1 LELAMVDPAPWFWAG
16 FVVILAALLAFD
28 LGVVGRQKSRIGV
41 RESLLLTAGY
51 VSVALLFGGAVF
63 IFEGA
68 DKGLEYLTG
77 YLLEKGLSVDNIF
90 VFVLIF
96 GHFQVPREYQHRVL
110 FWGLLG
116 ALAMRAALIFAGTA
130 LLARLDWAIYVFAV
144 IVIASGIR
152 LLAKGEGAPD
162 LEDNRI
168 LKFLRRHLRV
178 TKDYDGRRFFVRRA
192 GARYATPLTLTLV
205 LIETSDLIFAFDS
218 IPAIFGVTR
227 DPFIIYTSNAFAIL
241 GLRALYF
248 AVAGLM
254 RRFELL
260 HYGLA
265 IMLILIGVKMIVG
278 EFVEIPV
285 WLTLSVTLLIIA
297 GSVGLSLIRN
307 RQAAASDTAS

>member
-1 LELAMVDPAPWFWAG
+1 MPDASPWFWAG
-16 FVVILAALLAFD
+16 FIAVLAALLAFD
-28 LGVVGRQKSRIGV
+28 LGVVGRQKRRIGV

-51 VSVALLFGGAVF
+51 VTVALLFGGAVF
-63 IFEGA
+63 IFEGT
-68 DKGLEYLTG
+68 DKGLSYLTG
-77 YLLEKGLSVDNIF
+77 YLLEISLSVDNIF
-90 VFVLIF
+90 AFVLIF
-96 GHFQVPREYQHRVL
+96 GHFQAPREYQHRVL
-110 FWGLLG
+110 FWGVLG
-116 ALAMRAALIFAGTA
+116 ALIMRAVMIFAGTA
-130 LLARLDWAIYVFAV
+130 LLARLDWLIYGFAA

-152 LLAKGEGAPD
+152 LLAKAESAPD

-192 GARYATPLTLTLV
+192 GVRYATPLLLTLV

-241 GLRALYF
+241 GLRTIYF
-248 AVAGLM
+248 SVAGLM

-265 IMLILIGVKMIVG
+265 ILLVLIGVKMIAG
-278 EFVEIPV
+278 AFVEIPV
-285 WLTLSVTLLIIA
+285 WLTLSATLLIL
-297 GSVGLSLIRN
+297 GSSIGLSLIRN
-307 RQAAASDTAS
+307 RHAAASDSSAS

>member
-1 LELAMVDPAPWFWAG
+1 
-16 FVVILAALLAFD
+16 
-28 LGVVGRQKSRIGV
+28 
-41 RESLLLTAGY
+41 
-51 VSVALLFGGAVF
+51 
-63 IFEGA
+63 
-68 DKGLEYLTG
+68 
-77 YLLEKGLSVDNIF
+77 
-90 VFVLIF
+90 
-96 GHFQVPREYQHRVL
+96 
-110 FWGLLG
+110 
-116 ALAMRAALIFAGTA
+116 
-130 LLARLDWAIYVFAV
+130 VFAA

-152 LLAKGEGAPD
+152 LLAKGEGEPD

-168 LKFLRRHLRV
+168 LKFLRRHVRV
-178 TKDYDGRRFFVRRA
+178 TQDYDGRRFFVRRE
-192 GARYATPLTLTLV
+192 GVRYATPLALTLV
-205 LIETSDLIFAFDS
+205 LIETSDLIFAFVS

-241 GLRALYF
+241 GRRALYF

-265 IMLILIGVKMIVG
+265 TLLILIGVKMIVG

-307 RQAAASDTAS
+307 RQAAASDTAC

>member
-1 LELAMVDPAPWFWAG
+1 MVETPLWFWG
-16 FVVILAALLAFD
+16 VFVAILVALLVFD
-28 LGVVGRQKSRIGV
+28 LGVIGRQKSRIGI

-51 VSVALLFGGAVF
+51 VTVALLFGGAVF
-63 IFEGA
+63 IVEGTG
-68 DKGLEYLTG
+68 KGFEYLTG
-77 YLLEKGLSVDNIF
+77 YLLEKSLSVDNIF

-110 FWGLLG
+110 FWGILG
-116 ALAMRAALIFAGTA
+116 ALGMRAAMIFAGTA
-130 LLARLDWAIYVFAV
+130 LLNQLDWVIYVFAV

-152 LLAKGEGAPD
+152 LLVKGDEDPD

-168 LKFLRRHLRV
+168 LRFLRRHMRV
-178 TKDYDGRRFFVRRA
+178 TKDYEGRRFFVRRE
-192 GARYATPLTLTLV
+192 GVRYATPLALTL
-205 LIETSDLIFAFDS
+205 LFIETSDLMFAFDS

-254 RRFELL
+254 RRFQYL

-265 IMLILIGVKMIVG
+265 IILILIGLKMIADQ
-278 EFVEIPV
+278 FVEIPI
-285 WLTLSVTLLIIA
+285 WATLSVTLAIIG
-297 GSVGLSLIRN
+297 GSVGLSMIKN
-307 RQAAASDTAS
+307 RRAAASDAAS

>member
-1 LELAMVDPAPWFWAG
+1 MVDTSPWFWGG
-16 FVVILAALLAFD
+16 FVAVLVALLAFD

-41 RESLLLTAGY
+41 REALLLTAGY

-63 IFEGA
+63 MVEGPG
-68 DKGLEYLTG
+68 KGLEYLTG
-77 YLLEKGLSVDNIF
+77 YLLEKSLSVDNIF

-96 GHFQVPREYQHRVL
+96 GHFKVPREYQHRVL
-110 FWGLLG
+110 FWGVLG
-116 ALAMRAALIFAGTA
+116 ALAMRAAMIFAGTA
-130 LLARLDWAIYVFAV
+130 LLSSLDWVIYLFAA
-144 IVIASGIR
+144 IVIGSGIR
-152 LLAKGEGAPD
+152 LLVQGEGEPD

-168 LKFLRRHLRV
+168 LKFLRRRMRV
-178 TKDYDGRRFFVRRA
+178 TKAYEGRRFFVRRE
-192 GARYATPLTLTLV
+192 GARYATPLALTLV

-265 IMLILIGVKMIVG
+265 LVLILIGAKMVADH
-278 EFVEIPV
+278 FVEIPV
-285 WLTLSVTLLIIA
+285 WATLAVTIAVIGGSIGLALIKD
-297 GSVGLSLIRN
+297 R
-307 RQAAASDTAS
+307 RAAASDTVS

>member
-1 LELAMVDPAPWFWAG
+1 MVETPLWFWG
-16 FVVILAALLAFD
+16 VFVAVLVALLAFD

-51 VSVALLFGGAVF
+51 VAVALLFGGAVF
-63 IFEGA
+63 IVEGTG
-68 DKGLEYLTG
+68 KGLEYLTG
-77 YLLEKGLSVDNIF
+77 YLLEKSLSVDNIF

-110 FWGLLG
+110 FWGILG
-116 ALAMRAALIFAGTA
+116 ALGLRAAMIFAGTA
-130 LLARLDWAIYVFAV
+130 LLTQLDWVIYVFAA
-144 IVIASGIR
+144 IVIGSGIR
-152 LLAKGEGAPD
+152 LLVKGEGDPD
-162 LEDNRI
+162 LDDNRI
-168 LKFLRRHLRV
+168 LKFLRRHMRV
-178 TKDYDGRRFFVRRA
+178 TKDYEGRRFFVRRE
-192 GARYATPLTLTLV
+192 GVRYATPLALTLV
-205 LIETSDLIFAFDS
+205 LIETSDLMFAFDS

-265 IMLILIGVKMIVG
+265 VVLILIGVKMIAG

-285 WLTLSVTLLIIA
+285 WLTLSVTLLIIG
-297 GSVGLSLIRN
+297 GSIGLSLIKN
-307 RQAAASDTAS
+307 RQAPASDRAP